1 MAYRKVEDI
10 LGLVESFHKR
20 MRQALE
26 RVEVESRSE
35 SVEWLSKELRVHELH
50 WQAALNGYGKRVAE
64 GVLDTWLQYIPD
76 EDVREQLDSIRVQRD
91 MTLDELN
98 DMNIRFRQA
107 LIQLY
112 ESLANASSAPRVKEL
127 FEQLLEYEK
136 SVIADQS
143 QKSRESDLV
152 DAESLPR
159 SQSS

>member
-112 ESLANASSAPRVKEL
+112 ESLASASSAPRVKEL

>member
-35 SVEWLSKELRVHELH
+35 SVEWLSKELRAHELH

-112 ESLANASSAPRVKEL
+112 ESLANGSSAPRVKEL